1 MASVAMAQLNDAK
14 QLTDKECDI
23 CFLSIL
29 CYEMLWCDN
38 LAALKVTEAVWPEW
52 QSIWHIQMPTELN
65 HLTQFWCCKKK
76 ILKNAYKNKKILT
89 PSR

>member
-29 CYEMLWCDN
+29 YYEML
-38 LAALKVTEAVWPEW
+38 
-52 QSIWHIQMPTELN
+52 
-65 HLTQFWCCKKK
+65 
-76 ILKNAYKNKKILT
+76 
-89 PSR
+89 